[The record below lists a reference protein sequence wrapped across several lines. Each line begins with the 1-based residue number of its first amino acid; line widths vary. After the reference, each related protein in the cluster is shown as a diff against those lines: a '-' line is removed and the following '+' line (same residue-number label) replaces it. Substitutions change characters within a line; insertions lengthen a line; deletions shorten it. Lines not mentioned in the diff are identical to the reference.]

1 MRLTRKRVLLLLL
14 GIVVLMAGVGLL
26 GGGWYYADELREGAL
41 EIEREKPSLDLE
53 VAALEEGAVTLRVTP
68 LAKEDGPWT
77 KEGAWGLE
85 WDSGYGR
92 IGEII
97 AINEQQVVRTFR
109 PAVGSLKIGDLVRLD
124 SYVYLGDP
132 QEALDL
138 AFQEVSFSSPLGNFP
153 AWFVKG
159 SSDTWA
165 IFVHGKDAT
174 RREALRLLPTVTK
187 LGLPSL
193 VITYRN
199 DEGTPVSRDGFH
211 RYGKTEWKDLERAA
225 EYALEHGANDLILV
239 GYSMGGAIVVN
250 FLYQSPLAKRVKGVI
265 LDAPMLDFGATVDL
279 GARRRGAPWPLVAVG
294 KFIAGLR
301 FDINWGELDYL
312 RGVHKLAVP
321 VLLFHGDA
329 DTKVP
334 IETSDALA
342 KARPDLVTYAR
353 VPGATHG
360 RSWNMDPAG
369 YEVKVADFLK
379 PLTR

>member
-138 AFQEVSFSSPLGNFP
+138 AF
-153 AWFVKG
+153 
-159 SSDTWA
+159 
-165 IFVHGKDAT
+165 
-174 RREALRLLPTVTK
+174 
-187 LGLPSL
+187 
-193 VITYRN
+193 
-199 DEGTPVSRDGFH
+199 
-211 RYGKTEWKDLERAA
+211 
-225 EYALEHGANDLILV
+225 
-239 GYSMGGAIVVN
+239 
-250 FLYQSPLAKRVKGVI
+250 
-265 LDAPMLDFGATVDL
+265 
-279 GARRRGAPWPLVAVG
+279 
-294 KFIAGLR
+294 
-301 FDINWGELDYL
+301 
-312 RGVHKLAVP
+312 
-321 VLLFHGDA
+321 
-329 DTKVP
+329 
-334 IETSDALA
+334 
-342 KARPDLVTYAR
+342 
-353 VPGATHG
+353 
-360 RSWNMDPAG
+360 
-369 YEVKVADFLK
+369 
-379 PLTR
+379 